1 MGRIKFLTMRAKASP
16 ISTQGKQ
23 IMLKPEGAVITGE
36 ARQSLSRGYDPV
48 KEKAEAITPVP
59 GGLGPMTVT
68 MLLFNTV
75 TAAERQAGD

>member
-1 MGRIKFLTMRAKASP
+1 MRAKVGS

-23 IMLKPEGAVITGE
+23 VVMKPLETVIANE
-36 ARQSLSRGYDPV
+36 AKQSLSRGYDPV

-75 TAAERQAGD
+75 TAAERQAGG